1 MNGRGR
7 WARTYGAPPWHL
19 LVLALC
25 FLVAGYAATRVVEVG
40 IWPGFL
46 VWFVGA
52 VILHDLVLFPLYSAA
67 DFAARSA
74 TAHTR
79 PRGRTA
85 ARRRRRPRPT
95 GPRPAPINYLRVP
108 TAFSGLLLLVWS
120 PLILRGAEPNYRA
133 AVGLSTIPYLN
144 RWILVTL
151 VLFAASALLY
161 VLRRLAAGRVG
172 R

>member
-1 MNGRGR
+1 MNGHSR
-7 WARTYGAPPWHL
+7 WARTYGAPSWHL
-19 LVLALC
+19 LALALC
-25 FLVAGYAATRVVEVG
+25 FLVAGYTAIRVVEVG

-67 DFAARSA
+67 DSVARSA
-74 TAHTR
+74 TARTR
-79 PRGRTA
+79 RRTA
-85 ARRRRRPRPT
+85 ARPRPRPA
-95 GPRPAPINYLRVP
+95 GRRPAPINYLRVP

-161 VLRRLAAGRVG
+161 MVRRLAAGRVG

>member
-1 MNGRGR
+1 MNVRSR

-19 LVLALC
+19 FVLALC
-25 FLVAGYAATRVVEVG
+25 FLVAGYAAIRVADVG

-67 DFAARSA
+67 DSAARSA
-74 TAHTR
+74 ATR
-79 PRGRTA
+79 TPRRGRTA
-85 ARRRRRPRPT
+85 ARRPD
-95 GPRPAPINYLRVP
+95 PINYLRVP
-108 TAFSGLLLLVWS
+108 AAFSGLLLLVWS

-133 AVGLSTIPYLN
+133 AVGLSTLPYLN

-161 VLRRLAAGRVG
+161 VLRRLTAGRAG

>member
-1 MNGRGR
+1 MNGRSR
-7 WARTYGAPPWHL
+7 WARAYGAPSWHL

-25 FLVAGYAATRVVEVG
+25 FLVAGYAATRVVDVG

-67 DFAARSA
+67 DLAARSA
-74 TAHTR
+74 TARTR
-79 PRGRTA
+79 RRRRSA
-85 ARRRRRPRPT
+85 ARRRPRPT
-95 GPRPAPINYLRVP
+95 GRRPAPINHLRVP

-161 VLRRLAAGRVG
+161 TLRRLAAGRAG

>member
-1 MNGRGR
+1 MNGRSR

-19 LVLALC
+19 LALALC
-25 FLVAGYAATRVVEVG
+25 FLVAGYAATRVVDVG

-52 VILHDLVLFPLYSAA
+52 VIFHDLVLFPLYSAA
-67 DFAARSA
+67 DFAARSS
-74 TAHTR
+74 TALTR
-79 PRGRTA
+79 RRGRTA
-85 ARRRRRPRPT
+85 ARPRPRPT
-95 GPRPAPINYLRVP
+95 GRRPAPINYLRVP

-133 AVGLSTIPYLN
+133 AVGLSTIPYLT

-161 VLRRLAAGRVG
+161 LLRRLAARRVC

>member
-1 MNGRGR
+1 MNGHGR
-7 WARTYGAPPWHL
+7 WARTYGAPSWHL

-25 FLVAGYAATRVVEVG
+25 FLVAGYAATRVVDVG

-52 VILHDLVLFPLYSAA
+52 IVLHDLVLFPLYSAA

-74 TAHTR
+74 TTR
-79 PRGRTA
+79 TPRRGRTA
-85 ARRRRRPRPT
+85 ARRRRRP
-95 GPRPAPINYLRVP
+95 APINYLRVP
-108 TAFSGLLLLVWS
+108 AAFSGLLLLVWS

-161 VLRRLAAGRVG
+161 VLRRLAAGWAG

>member
-1 MNGRGR
+1 MNGR
-7 WARTYGAPPWHL
+7 WARAYGAPSWHL

-25 FLVAGYAATRVVEVG
+25 FLVAGYAATRVIDVG

-52 VILHDLVLFPLYSAA
+52 IVLHDLVLFPLYSAA

-74 TAHTR
+74 MTR
-79 PRGRTA
+79 TRRRGPTA
-85 ARRRRRPRPT
+85 ARRRRRPT
-95 GPRPAPINYLRVP
+95 GRRPAPINYLRVP
-108 TAFSGLLLLVWS
+108 AAFSVLLLLVWS

-161 VLRRLAAGRVG
+161 VLRRLAAGRAG

>member
-1 MNGRGR
+1 MNGHSR
-7 WARTYGAPPWHL
+7 WARIYGAPLWHL
-19 LVLALC
+19 LALALC
-25 FLVAGYAATRVVEVG
+25 FLVAGYATIRVVDVG

-52 VILHDLVLFPLYSAA
+52 VIFHDLVLFPVYSAA
-67 DFAARSA
+67 DFAARSS
-74 TAHTR
+74 TALTR
-79 PRGRTA
+79 RRGRTA
-85 ARRRRRPRPT
+85 ARPRPRP
-95 GPRPAPINYLRVP
+95 PRRPPALINHLRVP

-133 AVGLSTIPYLN
+133 AVALSTMPYLT
-144 RWILVTL
+144 RWIAVTL

-161 VLRRLAAGRVG
+161 VLRRLLAGRAG

>member
-1 MNGRGR
+1 M
-7 WARTYGAPPWHL
+7 
-19 LVLALC
+19 
-25 FLVAGYAATRVVEVG
+25 G

-67 DFAARSA
+67 DFAARSS
-74 TAHTR
+74 TART
-79 PRGRTA
+79 PRRRRTA
-85 ARRRRRPRPT
+85 ARPPGR
-95 GPRPAPINYLRVP
+95 RPAPINYLRLP

-120 PLILRGAEPNYRA
+120 PLILHGAEPNYRA
-133 AVGLSTIPYLN
+133 AVGLSTIPYLT

-161 VLRRLAAGRVG
+161 VLRCLAAGRAG

>member
-1 MNGRGR
+1 MNGRSR

-19 LVLALC
+19 LALALC
-25 FLVAGYAATRVVEVG
+25 FLVAAYAATRVVEAG

-67 DFAARSA
+67 DLAARSS
-74 TAHTR
+74 TAR
-79 PRGRTA
+79 ARRRGRTA
-85 ARRRRRPRPT
+85 ARPRHRPT
-95 GPRPAPINYLRVP
+95 GRRPAPINYLRVP
-108 TAFSGLLLLVWS
+108 TAFSGLLLLVWF
-120 PLILRGAEPNYRA
+120 PLILSGAEPNYRA

-161 VLRRLAAGRVG
+161 VLRRLAAGRFG

>member
-1 MNGRGR
+1 MNGSSR
-7 WARTYGAPPWHL
+7 WVRIYGAPVWHL
-19 LVLALC
+19 LALALC

-67 DFAARSA
+67 DFAARSS
-74 TAHTR
+74 TAR
-79 PRGRTA
+79 ARRRGRTA
-85 ARRRRRPRPT
+85 ARRRPRP
-95 GPRPAPINYLRVP
+95 PRRRPAPINYLRVP

-133 AVGLSTIPYLN
+133 AVGLSTIPYFT

-161 VLRRLAAGRVG
+161 VLRSLAAGRVG

>member
-7 WARTYGAPPWHL
+7 WAKTYGAPPWHL
-19 LVLALC
+19 LALALC
-25 FLVAGYAATRVVEVG
+25 FLVAGYAATRVVDVG

-67 DFAARSA
+67 DSVARSL
-74 TAHTR
+74 TARTR
-79 PRGRTA
+79 RRGRTA
-85 ARRRRRPRPT
+85 RPRPT
-95 GPRPAPINYLRVP
+95 GRRPAPINYLRVP
-108 TAFSGLLLLVWS
+108 TAFSCLLLLVWS

-133 AVGLSTIPYLN
+133 AVGLSTIPYLT

-161 VLRRLAAGRVG
+161 VLRRLTAGRAG

>member
-1 MNGRGR
+1 M
-7 WARTYGAPPWHL
+7 
-19 LVLALC
+19 
-25 FLVAGYAATRVVEVG
+25 G

-67 DFAARSA
+67 DLAARSA
-74 TAHTR
+74 AD
-79 PRGRTA
+79 RT
-85 ARRRRRPRPT
+85 RRRRTTARRK
-95 GPRPAPINYLRVP
+95 PRPAGRRPAPVNYLRVP
-108 TAFSGLLLLVWS
+108 AAYSVLLLLVWS

-133 AVGLSTIPYLN
+133 ALGLSTIPYLN

-151 VLFAASALLY
+151 VLFAVSALLY
-161 VLRRLAAGRVG
+161 ALRRLAAGRAG

>member
-1 MNGRGR
+1 MNGRSR
-7 WARTYGAPPWHL
+7 WARAYGAPSWHL

-67 DFAARSA
+67 DSVARSA
-74 TAHTR
+74 TARTR
-79 PRGRTA
+79 RSRRTA
-85 ARRRRRPRPT
+85 ARRRPRP
-95 GPRPAPINYLRVP
+95 PVRRPAPINYLRVP
-108 TAFSGLLLLVWS
+108 AALSGLLLLVWS

-151 VLFAASALLY
+151 VLSAASALLY
-161 VLRRLAAGRVG
+161 VLRRLAARRTGR
-172 R
+172 

>member
-1 MNGRGR
+1 M
-7 WARTYGAPPWHL
+7 WHL

-25 FLVAGYAATRVVEVG
+25 FLVAGYAATRVIDVG

-67 DFAARSA
+67 DLAARSA
-74 TAHTR
+74 TV
-79 PRGRTA
+79 RT
-85 ARRRRRPRPT
+85 RRRRRTAAGRRSRPT
-95 GPRPAPINYLRVP
+95 GQRPAPINYLRVP

-161 VLRRLAAGRVG
+161 TLRRLAAGRVG

>member
-1 MNGRGR
+1 MNGRSR
-7 WARTYGAPPWHL
+7 WAWTYGAPSWHL

-52 VILHDLVLFPLYSAA
+52 AILHDLVLFPLYSAA
-67 DFAARSA
+67 DFAAQSA
-74 TAHTR
+74 TAHTHTR
-79 PRGRTA
+79 RRRRTA
-85 ARRRRRPRPT
+85 ARPRPT
-95 GPRPAPINYLRVP
+95 GRRAAPINYLRVP